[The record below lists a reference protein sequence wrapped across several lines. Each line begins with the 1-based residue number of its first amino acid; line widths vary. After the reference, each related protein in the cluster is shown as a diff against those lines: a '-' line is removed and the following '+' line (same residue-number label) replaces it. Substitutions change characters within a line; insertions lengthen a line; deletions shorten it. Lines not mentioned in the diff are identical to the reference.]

1 MQEITLFQ
9 KTLYEGMEFL
19 RPTLQGI
26 LGMGDK
32 TALEV
37 AKGIARMGLGEETSE
52 ILKDFEEGGEND
64 I

>member
-26 LGMGDK
+26 LGMGEK
-32 TALEV
+32 TNNKIKQQIWSKM
-37 AKGIARMGLGEETSE
+37 KG
-52 ILKDFEEGGEND
+52 GGE
-64 I
+64 